1 MNAAVHPQP
10 SALSIFPS
18 YLNQEVRRMSW
29 HLFAKSPHLAH
40 SKAFNELAHPLCY
53 QCVTASLAILGSF
66 NLAQSS
72 LFNHIQPLFQKMGGW
87 GSRAIFLF
95 SSAVAIHTSRTT
107 ITGSTLRSAMKL
119 RTDLKHGT
127 KFEMAPTTQ
136 TQPEMETESVE
147 NKPQVAAQSAI
158 SGWREYVNA
167 FLAAEISSLTRYYDR
182 VIQWLPREDDK
193 GALLAAVAAP
203 RKETVGKDEP
213 FPDLTDERDKRTA
226 ILINGTFNYDFDI
239 QALLI
244 HLKTKLAR
252 TSRLVVV
259 LYNPYLRW
267 AYYLATRLG
276 IRKGELPSTFV
287 TRVDLQNIAKVAG
300 FEIVRLRLALY
311 CPWKMLGLG
320 TAINRVMPLVPLA
333 RWLSLTSV
341 VVLRPLVPSSK
352 QGISCVIP
360 ARNERGNIENA
371 LKRFPDLGREAE
383 IIFVEG
389 HSTDGTWEEILR
401 VATLYRDQFRI
412 LAVQQPGKGKADAV
426 RLGFSH
432 AREDLLVILDADLT
446 MPPEMLS
453 RFAFA
458 YDQGHGDFVNGSRLV
473 YPMEGAAM
481 RTLNRMGNI
490 FFAKMLSAVLDVRL
504 GDSLCGTKLL
514 TRHDY
519 ERMVAWRKDF
529 GEFDPFGDFELL
541 FPAAEL
547 GLEIVDVP
555 IRYLAR
561 TYGETNIQRFRHGLQ
576 LLKMTWVGLV
586 RVKMGIR
593 KKRPLAS
600 DDAVS

>member
-1 MNAAVHPQP
+1 MITRAMR
-10 SALSIFPS
+10 S
-18 YLNQEVRRMSW
+18 YAIKPR
-29 HLFAKSPHLAH
+29 
-40 SKAFNELAHPLCY
+40 
-53 QCVTASLAILGSF
+53 AS
-66 NLAQSS
+66 
-72 LFNHIQPLFQKMGGW
+72 
-87 GSRAIFLF
+87 
-95 SSAVAIHTSRTT
+95 
-107 ITGSTLRSAMKL
+107 
-119 RTDLKHGT
+119 LKHGT
-127 KFEMAPTTQ
+127 KLEMAQRTRIQ
-136 TQPEMETESVE
+136 REVETESFE
-147 NKPQVAAQSAI
+147 NKPQAAAQAVI

-167 FLAAEISSLTRYYDR
+167 FLASEISALTRYYDR
-182 VIQWLPREDDK
+182 VIQWLPREDDQ
-193 GALLAAVAAP
+193 GGLLAAVDAP

-213 FPDLTDERDKRTA
+213 FPDLTQEHDKRTA
-226 ILINGTFNYDFDI
+226 ILINGTFNHDFDI
-239 QALLI
+239 QALLMQ
-244 HLKTKLAR
+244 LKAKLAR
-252 TSRLVVV
+252 TSRLMVV

-267 AYYLATRLG
+267 AYYLTNRMG
-276 IRKGELPSTFV
+276 IRKGDLPSTFV
-287 TRVDLQNIAKVAG
+287 TRVDLENIAKVAG
-300 FEIVRLRLALY
+300 FEIVRQRLAIY

-320 TAINRVMPLVPLA
+320 TVINRVMPLVPLA

-341 VVLRPLVPSSK
+341 VVMRPLVPSSQ
-352 QGISCVIP
+352 QGLSCVIP

-401 VATLYRDQFRI
+401 VSTVYRDQFRI

-458 YDQGHGDFVNGSRLV
+458 YDQGHGDFINGSRLV

-481 RTLNRMGNI
+481 RFLNRMGNI
-490 FFAKMLSAVLDVRL
+490 FFAKMLSAILDVRL
-504 GDSLCGTKLL
+504 GDSLCGTKLV

-555 IRYLAR
+555 VRYLAR

-586 RVKMGIR
+586 RIKMGFR
-593 KKRPLAS
+593 KKPVRLPQNGAS
-600 DDAVS
+600 QG

>member
-1 MNAAVHPQP
+1 MTFVTQTEGEAQARCADGERASESGDLANAEKNTGPP
-10 SALSIFPS
+10 SR
-18 YLNQEVRRMSW
+18 E
-29 HLFAKSPHLAH
+29 AH
-40 SKAFNELAHPLCY
+40 SAREK
-53 QCVTASLAILGSF
+53 
-66 NLAQSS
+66 
-72 LFNHIQPLFQKMGGW
+72 K
-87 GSRAIFLF
+87 
-95 SSAVAIHTSRTT
+95 
-107 ITGSTLRSAMKL
+107 
-119 RTDLKHGT
+119 
-127 KFEMAPTTQ
+127 
-136 TQPEMETESVE
+136 
-147 NKPQVAAQSAI
+147 I
-158 SGWREYVNA
+158 SGWRRYVNA
-167 FLAAEISSLTRYYDR
+167 FLAGEISALTRYYDR
-182 VIQWLPREDDK
+182 VIQWLPRDDDA
-193 GALLAAVAAP
+193 GQLLEAVDAAH
-203 RKETVGKDEP
+203 KDTIGRDQD
-213 FPDLTDERDKRTA
+213 FPDLTGERDKRTA
-226 ILINGTFNYDFDI
+226 ILINGTFNHDFDI
-239 QALLI
+239 QALLMQ
-244 HLKTKLAR
+244 LKTKLAR

-267 AYYLATRLG
+267 AYYLTNRLG

-287 TRVDLQNIAKVAG
+287 TRVDLQNIAKVGG
-300 FEIVRLRLALY
+300 FEIVRQRLAVY

-320 TAINRVMPLVPLA
+320 TAINRIMPLIPLV
-333 RWLSLTSV
+333 RWMSLTSV
-341 VVLRPLVPSSK
+341 VVLRPLVPASQ
-352 QGISCVIP
+352 QGISCVVP

-371 LKRFPDLGREAE
+371 LTRFPDLGREAE

-401 VATLYRDQFRI
+401 VSTKYRDQFRI

-432 AREDLLVILDADLT
+432 AREELLVILDADLT

-458 YDQGHGDFVNGSRLV
+458 YDQGHGDFINGSRLV

-481 RTLNRMGNI
+481 RFLNRMGNI

-555 IRYLAR
+555 VRYLAR
-561 TYGETNIQRFRHGLQ
+561 TYGQTNIQRFRHGLQ
-576 LLKMTWVGLV
+576 LLKMTWIGLV
-586 RVKMGIR
+586 RIKMGIR
-593 KKRPLAS
+593 KRPRRAS
-600 DDAVS
+600 GAE

>member
-1 MNAAVHPQP
+1 MAQLMNPQP
-10 SALSIFPS
+10 EIAAESLPKNAR
-18 YLNQEVRRMSW
+18 ERRD
-29 HLFAKSPHLAH
+29 
-40 SKAFNELAHPLCY
+40 
-53 QCVTASLAILGSF
+53 GS
-66 NLAQSS
+66 
-72 LFNHIQPLFQKMGGW
+72 
-87 GSRAIFLF
+87 
-95 SSAVAIHTSRTT
+95 
-107 ITGSTLRSAMKL
+107 
-119 RTDLKHGT
+119 
-127 KFEMAPTTQ
+127 
-136 TQPEMETESVE
+136 
-147 NKPQVAAQSAI
+147 I

-167 FLAAEISSLTRYYDR
+167 FLASEISAMTRYYDR

-193 GALLAAVAAP
+193 GGLLAAIDAPCKESVA
-203 RKETVGKDEP
+203 KDES
-213 FPDLTDERDKRTA
+213 FPDLTHERDKRTA
-226 ILINGTFNYDFDI
+226 ILINGTFNHDFDI
-239 QALLI
+239 QALLMQM
-244 HLKTKLAR
+244 KAKLAR

-267 AYYLATRLG
+267 AYTLTNRLG
-276 IRKGELPSTFV
+276 IRRGELPSTFV
-287 TRVDLQNIAKVAG
+287 TRVDLENIAKVAG
-300 FEIVRLRLALY
+300 FEIVRQRLAVY

-341 VVLRPLVPSSK
+341 VVMRPLVPSSQ
-352 QGISCVIP
+352 QGVSCVIP

-401 VATLYRDQFRI
+401 VSTVYRDQFRI
-412 LAVQQPGKGKADAV
+412 LAVQQPGRGKADAV

-446 MPPEMLS
+446 MPPEMLT
-453 RFAFA
+453 RFSYA
-458 YDQGHGDFVNGSRLV
+458 YDQGHGDFINGSRLV

-481 RTLNRMGNI
+481 RFLNRMGNI

-504 GDSLCGTKLL
+504 GDSLCGTKLV

-555 IRYLAR
+555 VRYLAR

-586 RVKMGIR
+586 RIKMGIK
-593 KKRPLAS
+593 KKRPSAAQRAELQ
-600 DDAVS
+600 D